1 VSRTRSRPVLVIVG
15 AALFALASLTGA
27 AAGNG
32 KDGPVSKR
40 VAGVTVTATSLNDHQ
55 VKVDW
60 TSTLN
65 PQPGSWTV
73 GRDGVDERGSGP
85 WSTTVSG
92 ATRTWTFNSL
102 ITGQQYTFTVTPAG
116 STDGSTATA
125 TPGATVPPGDPNPPP
140 AVTVTAT
147 VLNDHQV
154 KVDWT
159 STLNPQPG
167 SWTVGRDGVDER
179 GSGPWST
186 TVSGATRTWTFN
198 SLITGQQYTFTVTP
212 AGSTQGFTATA
223 TPGGAPN
230 PSGSTA
236 QETQGWGAPV
246 WQDDFNGTAVGS
258 QWNTYND
265 PGSQHGNR
273 QPSQC
278 QVSGGSLKLVSLPDR
293 RTCGMSHERDQT
305 HGRWEARVK
314 TSGAGWKSLFIIWP
328 ESNEW
333 NDGEYDWMEQT
344 AGSNCYGGFM
354 HYPGN
359 PRSQEVVPQ
368 NSASC
373 VGSAQWHHVAFEW
386 TATSLKG
393 WVDGRLWYTIPAQG
407 TLTRMPAGHVTIQQD
422 DQGSGSGKSAIQEVD
437 WIKGWDL

>member
-1 VSRTRSRPVLVIVG
+1 MSASRMRSRPVSAIFS

-27 AAGNG
+27 AAGS
-32 KDGPVSKR
+32 PVPKM
-40 VAGVTVTATSLNDHQ
+40 VADVAVTATVLNDHQ
-55 VKVDW
+55 VRVDW
-60 TSTLN
+60 TTTLN
-65 PQPGSWTV
+65 PSPGSWTV
-73 GRDGVDERGSGP
+73 GRDGFDTLGSGP
-85 WSTTVSG
+85 WSTSVSG
-92 ATRTWTFNSL
+92 SVRTWTFNSL

-125 TPGATVPPGDPNPPP
+125 TPGDPNPPSG
-140 AVTVTAT
+140 VTVTAT
-147 VLNDHQV
+147 VLNENQV

-159 STLNPQPG
+159 STLSPQPA
-167 SWTVGRDGVDER
+167 SWTVGRDGFDNR

-186 TVSGATRTWTFN
+186 SVSGSVRTWTFN

-212 AGSTQGFTATA
+212 AGSTRGFTATA
-223 TPGGAPN
+223 TPGGTAP
-230 PSGSTA
+230 PPGGTA
-236 QETQGWGAPV
+236 QETQGWGTPV

-258 QWNTYND
+258 QWNLYTD

-278 QVSGGSLKLVSLPDR
+278 QVSGGTLKLVSLPDR
-293 RTCGMSHERDQT
+293 RTCGMSHDRDQT
-305 HGRWEARVK
+305 HGRWEARVR

-328 ESNEW
+328 ESDEW

-344 AGSNCYGGFM
+344 AGGNCYGGFM
-354 HYPGN
+354 HYPGD
-359 PRSQEVVPQ
+359 PRRQEVLPQ

-373 VGSAQWHHVAFEW
+373 VGSTQWHHVAFEW

-393 WVDGRLWYTIPAQG
+393 WIDGRLWYTIPAMG

-422 DQGSGSGKSAIQEVD
+422 DQGSGSGNSALQEVD

>member
-1 VSRTRSRPVLVIVG
+1 MSRTRSRPVSVIVG

-32 KDGPVSKR
+32 KDGPVSQR
-40 VAGVTVTATSLNDHQ
+40 VAGVTVTATVLNENQ

-60 TSTLN
+60 TSTLS
-65 PQPGSWTV
+65 PQPASWTV
-73 GRDGVDERGSGP
+73 GRDGVDDNGSGP

-102 ITGQQYTFTVTPAG
+102 IA
-116 STDGSTATA
+116 
-125 TPGATVPPGDPNPPP
+125 
-140 AVTVTAT
+140 
-147 VLNDHQV
+147 
-154 KVDWT
+154 
-159 STLNPQPG
+159 
-167 SWTVGRDGVDER
+167 
-179 GSGPWST
+179 
-186 TVSGATRTWTFN
+186 
-198 SLITGQQYTFTVTP
+198 GQQYTFTVTP

-223 TPGGAPN
+223 TPGGQPGGEPN

-258 QWNTYND
+258 QWGVYTD
-265 PGSQHGNR
+265 PGNQHGNR

-293 RTCGMSHERDQT
+293 RTCGMAHLRNQT

-328 ESNEW
+328 ESDEW

-344 AGSNCYGGFM
+344 AGSDCYGGFM
-354 HYPGN
+354 HYPGD
-359 PRSQEVVPQ
+359 PRRQEVLPQ

-393 WVDGRLWYTIPAQG
+393 WVDGRLWYTIPAMG

-422 DQGSGSGKSAIQEVD
+422 DQGSGSGNSALQEVD